1 MKHKVVMKESKFE
14 LTSRDVVF
22 SVSGENG
29 KLGELRISKGNL
41 VWVTNNGRI
50 SNYMTWS
57 DFNQIMTKGGLVE

>member
-22 SVSGENG
+22 SVTGNKG
-29 KLGELRISKGNL
+29 KLGELRVSKGNL

-57 DFNQIMTKGGLVE
+57 DFNLIMTQGGTVK